1 MMSFKRGF
9 LFSLVAVACTSM
21 AFTAGYLVREYQ
33 NPGLGQFPI
42 LNQAYSIL
50 SANALR
56 DLPEPPSLEYG
67 MIRGMVQAFDD
78 PYTIFVEPVQH
89 ELETNSLEGKFG
101 GIGVQLSRN
110 QNGELVLFPFPD
122 GPAARAGIIEGDQ
135 LIAVEDLQIEP
146 GTSMEAIQAAIRGPE
161 GKSVKLTIGHP
172 PDFLPVE
179 ISIRRAAIALPS
191 VIWHLDPDHPQ
202 IGVIKIN
209 TVAASTPDEIHEA
222 VSDLE
227 SRKATSFILDLR
239 DNGGGLLTTGVDTA
253 KLFLKEG
260 VVIQEQ
266 YRDQDVE
273 TFRVEKPGPLSDISL
288 AVLINQGTASA
299 AEIIAGALQAHHRAL
314 LIGAPTFGKD
324 TVQLV
329 FDLKDGSSLHVT
341 AGRWWI
347 PDLDLPLGEKGLQP
361 DVAVNSE
368 DGNPNS
374 AIAAA
379 SKVLL
384 GGQ

>member
-1 MMSFKRGF
+1 MSFKRGF

-21 AFTAGYLVREYQ
+21 SFMAGYIVRENQ
-33 NPGLGQFPI
+33 HPGLDQFPI
-42 LNQAYSIL
+42 LDQAYSIL
-50 SANALR
+50 SANALHE
-56 DLPEPPSLEYG
+56 LPEPPSLEYG

-78 PYTIFVEPVQH
+78 PYTIFVEPAQH

-110 QNGELVLFPFPD
+110 QDGDLVLFPFPD
-122 GPAARAGIIEGDQ
+122 SPAARAGIREGDR
-135 LIAVEDLQIEP
+135 LLAVEDLKIEP
-146 GTSMEAIQAAIRGPE
+146 ETSIEAIQAEIRGPE
-161 GKSVKLTIGHP
+161 GKSVKLIIGHP

-179 ISIRRAAIALPS
+179 ISIRRAAIPLPS
-191 VIWHLDPDHPQ
+191 VTWHLDPDNPQ
-202 IGVIKIN
+202 IGLIKIN
-209 TVAASTPDEIHEA
+209 TIAASTPDEIQKA
-222 VSDLE
+222 IGDLE

-253 KLFLKEG
+253 RLFLKKG

-266 YRDQDVE
+266 YRGQAVE
-273 TFRVEKPGPLSDISL
+273 TFRVEKPGPLSDVSL
-288 AVLINQGTASA
+288 AVLINHGTASA
-299 AEIIAGALQAHHRAL
+299 AEIIAGALQAQHRAL

-347 PDLDLPLGEKGLQP
+347 PDLNVPLGEKGLQP
-361 DVAVNSE
+361 DVPVPSE
-368 DGNPNS
+368 VSNPNS
-374 AIAAA
+374 AIAIAA
-379 SKVLL
+379 EILL

>member
-1 MMSFKRGF
+1 MSFKRGF

-21 AFTAGYLVREYQ
+21 SFMAGYIVRENQ
-33 NPGLGQFPI
+33 HPGLNQFPI
-42 LNQAYSIL
+42 LDQAYSIL
-50 SANALR
+50 SANALHE
-56 DLPEPPSLEYG
+56 LPEPPSLEYG

-78 PYTIFVEPVQH
+78 PYTIFVEPAQH

-110 QNGELVLFPFPD
+110 QDGDLVLFPFPD
-122 GPAARAGIIEGDQ
+122 SPAARAGIREGDR
-135 LIAVEDLQIEP
+135 LLAVEDLKIEP
-146 GTSMEAIQAAIRGPE
+146 ETSIEAIQAEIRGPE
-161 GKSVKLTIGHP
+161 GKSVKLIIGHP

-179 ISIRRAAIALPS
+179 ISIRRTAIPLPS
-191 VIWHLDPDHPQ
+191 VTWHLDPDNPQ
-202 IGVIKIN
+202 IGLIKIN
-209 TVAASTPDEIHEA
+209 TIAASTPDEIQKA
-222 VSDLE
+222 IGDLE

-253 KLFLKEG
+253 RLFLKKG

-266 YRDQDVE
+266 YRGQAVE
-273 TFRVEKPGPLSDISL
+273 TFRVEKPGPLSDVSL
-288 AVLINQGTASA
+288 AVLINHGTASA
-299 AEIIAGALQAHHRAL
+299 AEIIAGALQAQHRAL

-347 PDLDLPLGEKGLQP
+347 PDLNVPLGEKGLQP
-361 DVAVNSE
+361 DVPVPSE
-368 DGNPNS
+368 VSNPNS
-374 AIAAA
+374 AIAIAA
-379 SKVLL
+379 EILL